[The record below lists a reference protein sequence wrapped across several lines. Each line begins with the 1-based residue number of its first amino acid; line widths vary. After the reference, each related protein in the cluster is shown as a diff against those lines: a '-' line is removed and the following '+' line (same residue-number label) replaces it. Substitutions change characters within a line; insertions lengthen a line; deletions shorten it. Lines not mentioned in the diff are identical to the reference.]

1 MTIRAIPLA
10 RNLQLPAAVAPQ
22 FTGPANATTIIK
34 RAVFTNTSAGVRAV
48 TAHVVPSG
56 AVVSSA
62 TMLING
68 QSLAIPPGA
77 GSSYVAPEL
86 AGVVLNA
93 GDTLQCFADAA
104 AGVTLNVNGI
114 QQS

>member
-1 MTIRAIPLA
+1 MTIRAVPIV
-10 RNLQLPAAVAPQ
+10 RNVQLPNAAGIL
-22 FTGPANATTIIK
+22 FTAPANTVTIIK

-56 AVVSSA
+56 GAVSNA
-62 TMLING
+62 TMVING
-68 QSLAIPPGA
+68 QGLAVPPGT
-77 GSSYVAPEL
+77 GSSYVSPEL
-86 AGVVLNA
+86 AGIVLNG

-104 AGVTLNVNGI
+104 ASVALTVNGI

>member
-1 MTIRAIPLA
+1 MTVRAIPIA
-10 RNLQLPAAVAPQ
+10 RNLQLPAAAGIQ
-22 FTGPANATTIIK
+22 YTGPANTTTIIK
-34 RAVFTNTSAGVRAV
+34 RAVFTNTSVGVRTI

-56 AVVSSA
+56 GAVSNS

-77 GSSYVAPEL
+77 GSSYVSPEL
-86 AGVVLNA
+86 AGVVLGA

-104 AGVTLNVNGI
+104 AGVSMNVNGI

>member
-1 MTIRAIPLA
+1 MTVRAIPIA
-10 RNLQLPAAVAPQ
+10 RNLQLPAAVGIQYTTPV
-22 FTGPANATTIIK
+22 NAVTIIK
-34 RAVFTNTSAGVRAV
+34 RAVFTNTSGGVRTV

-56 AVVSSA
+56 QAASNA

-68 QSLAIPPGA
+68 QGLAIPPGA

-86 AGVVLNA
+86 AGVVLGA

-114 QQS
+114 QLT

>member
-1 MTIRAIPLA
+1 MTVRAIAIA
-10 RNLQLPAAVAPQ
+10 RNLQLPNAVGVQ
-22 FTGPANATTIIK
+22 FTAPANTVTVIK
-34 RAVFTNTSAGVRAV
+34 RAVFTNTSAGARIV

-56 AVVSSA
+56 GTVSNA

-68 QSLAIPPGA
+68 QSLSIPPGP
-77 GSSYVAPEL
+77 GSSYVSPEL
-86 AGVVLNA
+86 AGVVLSA

-104 AGVTLNVNGI
+104 AGVTLTVNGI

>member
-1 MTIRAIPLA
+1 MTVRAVAIA
-10 RNLQLPAAVAPQ
+10 RNLQLPAAVGVQ
-22 FTGPANATTIIK
+22 FTGPVNTATIIK
-34 RAVFTNTSAGVRAV
+34 RAVFTNTSAGARTI

-56 AVVSSA
+56 STVSNA

-68 QSLAIPPGA
+68 QSLSIPPGA

-86 AGVVLNA
+86 AGVVLSG

-104 AGVTLNVNGI
+104 AGVTMSVNGI

>member
-1 MTIRAIPLA
+1 MTVRATPIV
-10 RNLQLPAAVAPQ
+10 RNVQLPAAVGVQ
-22 FTGPANATTIIK
+22 FTGPVNTVTIIK
-34 RAVFTNTSAGVRAV
+34 RAVFTNTSAGVRTV
-48 TAHVVPSG
+48 TAHVVPSAG
-56 AVVSSA
+56 AVANS

-86 AGVVLNA
+86 AGVVLGA

-104 AGVTLNVNGI
+104 AGVTMNVNGI

>member
-1 MTIRAIPLA
+1 MTVRAIPIV
-10 RNLQLPAAVAPQ
+10 RNVQLPNAAAAQ
-22 FTGPANATTIIK
+22 FTAPTNTTTIIK
-34 RAVFTNTSAGVRAV
+34 RAVFTNTSGGTRTV

-56 AVVSSA
+56 QALGNA

-68 QSLAIPPGA
+68 QALAIPPGA

-86 AGVVLNA
+86 AGVVLQP
-93 GDTLQCFADAA
+93 GDALQCFADAA

-114 QQS
+114 QQT

>member
-1 MTIRAIPLA
+1 MTIRAIAIA
-10 RNLQLPAAVAPQ
+10 RNLQLPNAAATQ
-22 FTGPANATTIIK
+22 FAGPANTVTIIK
-34 RAVFTNTSAGVRAV
+34 RAVFTNTSAGARTV

-56 AVVSSA
+56 QALGNQ

-77 GSSYVAPEL
+77 GSSYVSPEL

-104 AGVTLNVNGI
+104 AGVTMSVNGI

>member
-1 MTIRAIPLA
+1 MTIRALPIV
-10 RNLQLPAAVAPQ
+10 RNVQLPNAAGAQ
-22 FTGPANATTIIK
+22 FTGPANTITVIK
-34 RAVFTNTSAGVRAV
+34 RAVFTNTSAGARTV
-48 TAHVVPSG
+48 TAHIVPSG
-56 AVVSSA
+56 GAVANS
-62 TMLING
+62 TMVING

>member
-1 MTIRAIPLA
+1 MTIRAVAIV
-10 RNLQLPAAVAPQ
+10 RNLQLPNAVAAQ
-22 FTGPANATTIIK
+22 YTAPANAVTIIK
-34 RAVFTNTSAGVRAV
+34 RAVFTNTSAGVRTI

-56 AVVSSA
+56 QAVSNS

-68 QSLAIPPGA
+68 QSLSIPPGA

-86 AGVVLNA
+86 AGVVLNG

-104 AGVTLNVNGI
+104 GGVTLTVSGI

>member
-1 MTIRAIPLA
+1 MTIRAIAIA
-10 RNLQLPAAVAPQ
+10 RSLQLPAAVAAQ
-22 FTGPANATTIIK
+22 FTSPVNAVTIIK

-48 TAHVVPSG
+48 TVHVVPSG
-56 AVVSSA
+56 GAVSNA

-86 AGVVLNA
+86 AGIVLQA
-93 GDTLQCFADAA
+93 GDTLQCFADVAA
-104 AGVTLNVNGI
+104 SVTLNANGI

>member
-1 MTIRAIPLA
+1 MTIRALPLV
-10 RNLQLPAAVAPQ
+10 RNIQLPNAVAAQ
-22 FTGPANATTIIK
+22 YTAPANTVTIIK
-34 RAVFTNTSAGVRAV
+34 RAVFTNTSAGARTI

-56 AVVSSA
+56 GSVANA

-68 QSLAIPPGA
+68 QALAVPPGA
-77 GSSYVAPEL
+77 GSSYVSPEL

-104 AGVTLNVNGI
+104 TSVTLSVNGI

>member
-1 MTIRAIPLA
+1 MTVRAIPIV
-10 RNLQLPAAVAPQ
+10 RNVQLPAAVAAQ
-22 FTGPANATTIIK
+22 YTAPANASTIIK
-34 RAVFTNTSAGVRAV
+34 RAVFTNTSAGVRIV
-48 TAHVVPSG
+48 TAHVVPNG
-56 AVVSSA
+56 QVVSNA

-86 AGVVLNA
+86 AGVVLSG

-104 AGVTLNVNGI
+104 NGVTLNVNGI
-114 QQS
+114 QQT

>member
-1 MTIRAIPLA
+1 MTIRAVAIV
-10 RNLQLPAAVAPQ
+10 RNLQLPNAVAVQ
-22 FTGPANATTIIK
+22 YTAPANAVTIIK
-34 RAVFTNTSAGVRAV
+34 RAVFTNTSAGARTI

-56 AVVSSA
+56 QAVSNA

-86 AGVVLNA
+86 AGIVLNG
-93 GDTLQCFADAA
+93 GDTLQCFADAGA
-104 AGVTLNVNGI
+104 SVTLNVNGI

>member
-1 MTIRAIPLA
+1 MTIRAVAIA
-10 RNLQLPAAVAPQ
+10 RNLQLPAAVGVQ
-22 FTGPANATTIIK
+22 FTGPANTVTVIK
-34 RAVFTNTSAGVRAV
+34 RAVFTNTSAGVRTV
-48 TAHVVPSG
+48 TAHVVPNG
-56 AVVSSA
+56 AAVSNS
-62 TMLING
+62 TLLING

-104 AGVTLNVNGI
+104 ASVTLTVNGI

>member
-1 MTIRAIPLA
+1 MTIRAIPIA
-10 RNLQLPAAVAPQ
+10 RNVQLPNAAAAQ
-22 FTGPANATTIIK
+22 FTAPVNTTTVIK
-34 RAVFTNTSAGVRAV
+34 RAVFTNTSAGVRTV
-48 TAHVVPSG
+48 TAYVVPSG
-56 AVVSSA
+56 QAVANS
-62 TMLING
+62 TLLING

-93 GDTLQCFADAA
+93 GDSLQCFADVAA
-104 AGVTLNVNGI
+104 SVTLNVNGI

>member
-1 MTIRAIPLA
+1 MTVRAVAIV
-10 RNLQLPAAVAPQ
+10 RNVQLPNVVAVQ
-22 FTGPANATTIIK
+22 FTGPANTVTIIK
-34 RAVFTNTSAGVRAV
+34 RAVFTNTSAGVRTV

-56 AVVSSA
+56 GAVANS

-86 AGVVLNA
+86 AGIVLNG

-104 AGVTLNVNGI
+104 TAVTLTVNGI

>member
-1 MTIRAIPLA
+1 MTVRAVVIA
-10 RNLQLPAAVAPQ
+10 RNVQLPASVAAQ
-22 FTGPANATTIIK
+22 FTGPANTVTVIK
-34 RAVFTNTSAGVRAV
+34 RVVFTNTSAGNRAV

-56 AVVSSA
+56 ATASNSTLV
-62 TMLING
+62 LNG
-68 QSLAIPPGA
+68 QELTAPPGV

-104 AGVTLNVNGI
+104 ASITLTANGV
-114 QQS
+114 QQT